1 MPTVNYPGEIK
12 VVVYPPITKMID
24 IVHCSECTFFNNG
37 FCTQYEM
44 AVDDQDGCSNYELI
58 RGYRGYDDGK

>member
-12 VVVYPPITKMID
+12 VVVYPPIKKKIE

-37 FCTQYEM
+37 FCKQYEM
-44 AVDDQDGCSNYELI
+44 EADEQDGCSNYELI
-58 RGYRGYDDGK
+58 RGYDDGK